1 MPNSYSEILTARGGS
16 YILNNTD
23 SYTGT
28 VYLISVLEDTI
39 FDTLEVTDPTGTVV
53 TPVLSLQ
60 IADPSLAVKAGAI
73 ITPLSIGSPFSKV
86 ELASGSV
93 VLVLK

>member
-1 MPNSYSEILTARGGS
+1 MPNSYSEILTGRGGT

-23 SYTGT
+23 PYEGT
-28 VYLISVLEDTI
+28 IYLISVLEDTI
-39 FDTLEVTDPTGTVV
+39 FNVLEVTDPTGTVV
-53 TPVLSLQ
+53 TDELPSQ
-60 IADPSLAVKAGAI
+60 IADPLTAVKAGAI

-86 ELASGSV
+86 ELVSGSV

>member
-1 MPNSYSEILTARGGS
+1 MPNSYSEILTGRGGT
-16 YILNNTD
+16 YILNDT
-23 SYTGT
+23 SAYTGT
-28 VYLISVLEDTI
+28 VYMISVLEDTI
-39 FDTLEVTDPTGTVV
+39 FHTLEVTDPTGTVV

-60 IADPSLAVKAGAI
+60 IADPLTAVKAGTI

>member
-16 YILNNTD
+16 YILNNTN

>member
-1 MPNSYSEILTARGGS
+1 MPNSYSEILTGRGGT
-16 YILNNTD
+16 YILNDTS

-28 VYLISVLEDTI
+28 VYMISVLEDTI

-53 TPVLSLQ
+53 TDVLSSQ
-60 IADPSLAVKAGAI
+60 IADPLTAVKAGAI
-73 ITPLSIGSPFSKV
+73 ITPLSIGSPFSKI
-86 ELASGSV
+86 ELTSGSV

>member
-16 YILNNTD
+16 YILNNTN

-60 IADPSLAVKAGAI
+60 IANPSLAVKAGAI